1 MRLILCNLG
10 IAVGAG
16 SHVAADMVLIRDQL
30 ADVVMALDLAKV
42 VFNRIKLNFLWAT
55 AYNFIAI
62 LFAAACWYP
71 FYQVSIPPQYAGKS
85 AQRSRT
91 GGGGRD
97 PSIVILCYAMLCHS
111 MLCYAMPCYVMLC
124 HAMPCFAMLCCP
136 MLFLLII
143 DYRRFLTTNPTGP
156 LPLPLLPCYS
166 SVHGAVV
173 RVPGGVL
180 LHAAPLQEA
189 APAAGRRHRRGCS

>member
-16 SHVAADMVLIRDQL
+16 SHVAAEVADMVLIRDEL
-30 ADVVMALDLAKV
+30 ADVVMALDLPKV

-62 LFAAACWYP
+62 PFAAGCWYP

-111 MLCYAMPCYVMLC
+111 MLCYAMLCYVMLC
-124 HAMPCFAMLCCP
+124 YDMLCHA
-136 MLFLLII
+136 
-143 DYRRFLTTNPTGP
+143 
-156 LPLPLLPCYS
+156 LPCYAILCFS
-166 SVHGAVV
+166 Y
-173 RVPGGVL
+173 
-180 LHAAPLQEA
+180 
-189 APAAGRRHRRGCS
+189 